1 MKNIV
6 FGPINSRRFGKSLG
20 VDLSPSKKQCNYDC
34 LYCELEPAVTVQEYS
49 DVLSVEE
56 IMSAIV
62 EALEVYD
69 DIDVLTITAN
79 GEPTLYPHLGELVK
93 EINAIKGDIKTLIL
107 SNSSTIDDPAVQ
119 SALEGIDTVKLSL
132 DCASQKCIKKVDR
145 LHSGI
150 DVENIKR
157 GMLEFK
163 QKSKNPII
171 IEILVVEGVNDKS
184 ESIQELNEFLMQLR
198 PDRIDLGS
206 IDRPPAYGVKPVSY
220 ERLRELSMLF
230 DPKLSVNITQRKII
244 ETKPSPYTKEQI
256 KSTLNKR
263 PLSDEDIKILFD
275 DASQERLKEL
285 IADGRVA
292 KVENNGVF
300 FYKNL

>member
-20 VDLSPSKKQCNYDC
+20 VDLSPGKKQCNYDC

-230 DPKLSVNITQRKII
+230 DPKLSVHITQRKII

-285 IADGRVA
+285 ITDGHVA